1 MATII
6 LFAPLIGAILCGFGW
21 RIIGEKAGQVLTT
34 SLIFLAAILSWIIFL
49 TFDGETQRIVILR
62 WIESGSLSS
71 EWAIRLDRLTAIML
85 VVVNSVSALVHLYSF
100 GYMAHDENWR
110 DGEPYRAR
118 FFAYL
123 SFFTFAMLMLVTSD
137 NLVQM
142 FFGWEGVGVASY
154 LLIGFYYRKPS
165 ANAAAIKA
173 FVVNRV
179 GDFGFAL
186 GIFALFYLTD
196 SIKFDDVFAAAPAL
210 AETTLSF
217 LWADWNA
224 ANLVGVLLFI
234 GAMGKSAQLILHTW
248 LPDAME
254 GPTPVSALIHAATMV
269 TAGVFLVCRMSP
281 LYEYAP
287 QASAFI
293 TVLGATTAFFAATV
307 GLVQN
312 DIKRVIAYSTCSQL
326 GYMFVAAGVGVYSV
340 AMFHLFTH
348 AFFKAMLFLGAG
360 SVIHA
365 THHEQDMR
373 NYGGL
378 RKKIPLTFWAMMIGT
393 LAITG
398 VGIPLTHYGFA
409 GFLSKDAVIESA
421 CRVVLCLLAAGRG
434 RLLHQLLQLAPDVHD
449 LLRNQP
455 RACGGH
461 GNGHG
466 HDAHGHA
473 SHGHD
478 DHGAHEPHE
487 SPMVMLIPL
496 GALALGAMFSGMLWY
511 KVFFGEETA
520 VRAWFGMEAAAHGE
534 AHGAAAG
541 DEAAA
546 PATGEAATGH
556 AATTAEPAEPEASP
570 GDAEGHATA
579 ASPDPAHAAVAPKGA
594 LVMLPF
600 TPEEQA
606 VVDTRLDAEKAAKA
620 EHAPTT
626 MINAAHLVPAW
637 VKVSPFIAMLI
648 GFAVAWLFYIKN
660 PSLPVRLAAQQRP
673 LYLFLLNKWYF
684 DELYD
689 WVFVRPAKWLG
700 NFLWK
705 KGDGA
710 VIDGSL
716 NGVALGIIPFFTRLA
731 GRAQSGY
738 LFHYAFAMVLG
749 IVILVTWMVLSG
761 GVR

>member
-6 LFAPLIGAILCGFGW
+6 LFAPLIGALICGFGW
-21 RIIGEKAGQVLTT
+21 RFLGEKTGQIIATALV
-34 SLIFLAAILSWIIFL
+34 FLGAALSWAIFL
-49 TFDGETQRIVILR
+49 THDGVTQQIVLMR
-62 WIESGSLSS
+62 WIESGSLST

-100 GYMAHDENWR
+100 GYMAHDDNWGP
-110 DGEPYRAR
+110 GESYRAR

-154 LLIGFYYRKPS
+154 LLIGFYYKKPS

-186 GIFALFYLTD
+186 GIFALFFLTD
-196 SIKFDDVFAAAPAL
+196 SIRFDDVFAAAPEL
-210 AETTLSF
+210 AQTNLTF
-217 LWADWNA
+217 LWGEWNA
-224 ANLVGVLLFI
+224 ANLIGVLLFI
-234 GAMGKSAQLILHTW
+234 GAMGKSAQLFLHTW

-281 LYEYAP
+281 LYEFAP
-287 QASAFI
+287 DAKTMI
-293 TVLGATTAFFAATV
+293 VVLGATTAFFAATV

-378 RKKIPLTFWAMMIGT
+378 RKKIPLTFAAMMIGT

-398 VGIPLTHYGFA
+398 VGIPLTHFGFA

-421 CRVVLCLLAAGRG
+421 YVGSSYAFWLLVVAAAFTSFYSW
-434 RLLHQLLQLAPDVHD
+434 RLMFMTFYGES
-449 LLRNQP
+449 
-455 RACGGH
+455 RAHGH
-461 GNGHG
+461 GHGHG
-466 HDAHGHA
+466 HDAHGH
-473 SHGHD
+473 D
-478 DHGAHEPHE
+478 DHGHGHHEPHE
-487 SPMVMLIPL
+487 SPAIMLIPL
-496 GALALGAMFSGMLWY
+496 GVLALGAVFSGMVWY
-511 KVFFGEETA
+511 NSFFGDEA
-520 VRAWFGMEAAAHGE
+520 KMRAWFGMPAAVEH
-534 AHGAAAG
+534 AAEG
-541 DEAAA
+541 DEASAQ
-546 PATGEAATGH
+546 THSE
-556 AATTAEPAEPEASP
+556 TTAE
-570 GDAEGHATA
+570 ATA
-579 ASPDPAHAAVAPKGA
+579 TEEAAPEDHAVVTGAAPQGAIFLGPENHVIHAAHEAPK
-594 LVMLPF
+594 
-600 TPEEQA
+600 
-606 VVDTRLDAEKAAKA
+606 
-620 EHAPTT
+620 
-626 MINAAHLVPAW
+626 W
-637 VKVSPFIAMLI
+637 VKVSPFIAMIL
-648 GFAVAWLFYIKN
+648 GFALAFQMYIRR
-660 PSLPVRLAAQQRP
+660 PDLPAKLAAQQRP

-689 WVFVRPAKWLG
+689 WIFVRPAKALG
-700 NFLWK
+700 RFLWK
-705 KGDGA
+705 RGDGD
-710 VIDGSL
+710 VIDGSI
-716 NGVALGIIPFFTRLA
+716 NGIAMGIIPFFTRLA
-731 GRAQSGY
+731 SRAQSGY

-749 IVILVTWMVLSG
+749 IAALLTWMTLSG
-761 GVR
+761 GAH